1 MRRVLTIG
9 GGDKPVDIGPGKPL
23 AVIAGPCV
31 MESLET
37 SRLIARTLREACDEC
52 GFGFVYKASFDKANR
67 SSGASPRGPGIAG
80 GLEHLATIR
89 REFACPVTTDVHEPE
104 QARAA
109 GEVVDILQIPAF
121 LCRQTDLLLA
131 AGHAVAQRGGA
142 VNVKKGQFLSPREMV
157 GPLRKLRE
165 AGCTNTIVTERGTF
179 FGYHRLVNDFIG
191 VGDLLELDDGSGS
204 GPPVCFDVTH
214 STQLPGAGETS
225 GGRPERSPIL
235 ALAAAAAG
243 VDALFLECHP
253 EPAKAASDASTALA
267 LGQMPGLLRRIR
279 RVWEAARDD
288 R

>member
-1 MRRVLTIG
+1 MRRTCTIP
-9 GGDKPVDIGPGKPL
+9 GGDKPLESGPGRAL
-23 AVIAGPCV
+23 TIIAGPCV
-31 MESLET
+31 MESLEL
-37 SRLIARTLREACDEC
+37 SIRIARTLREVCDEC
-52 GFGFVYKASFDKANR
+52 GFGYVFKASFDKANR
-67 SSGASPRGPGIAG
+67 SSGASPRGPGIAP
-80 GLEHLATIR
+80 GLEHLAAVR
-89 REFACPVTTDVHEPE
+89 REIGCPVTTDVHETD
-104 QARAA
+104 QATLA
-109 GEVVDILQIPAF
+109 GEVVDVIQIPAF

-131 AGHAVAQRGGA
+131 AGRAAHKRGAV
-142 VNVKKGQFLSPREMV
+142 VNVKKGQFVSPREMV

-165 AGCTNTIVTERGTF
+165 AGCANAMVTERGTF

-225 GGRPERSPIL
+225 GGRPERSPML

-253 EPAKAASDASTALA
+253 DPPRAASDASTALA
-267 LGQMPGLLRRIR
+267 LEAMPGILRRVR
-279 RVWEAARDD
+279 RVWEAARED